1 MASPISTGGSGIH
14 FESRVAAYYF
24 AALLYGG
31 AVLGHLPGSSVSA
44 VKCQRKNDENP
55 IDDVKVYCDL
65 PNGSGRLDL
74 QVKRTLNFGDNA
86 LFREVIADCWDTFSA
101 NREISNIRFGAAIGT
116 IEKNVEIDGRKVLNW
131 ARHSDSDQDFFERI
145 TTPNSASD
153 GMRAF
158 LKCIRSAIETA
169 SKVRPTD
176 HDLWGFLRRFVVL
189 YFDFESGE
197 SSHSLV
203 EISDRLRYCLSP
215 DKAEQSPALWDALI
229 TLADEAKPTAGSHNR
244 ETLIESLAGRFQL
257 VGQGAIAADF
267 KRIHDFSQ
275 RVLGDIQLDILGS
288 FVPRDDLHASVTE
301 ELAKHSVVEIV
312 GEAGSGKSALA
323 RSYIESEMP
332 DSIVLALSSRRL
344 PSNAPGWE
352 GFARYLGV
360 NSPITAIVAEI
371 SSAIV
376 PILLI
381 DGAERIGAPGI
392 WATINDILKAITDS
406 PSATRWKVLITSRKN
421 NLKHRHQINFQQLG
435 MVLGR
440 TEVENF
446 SDSELDG
453 LATHFPQLDPLLSKD
468 SRART
473 VAKRPYLLKRLAESG
488 FSLGQGNVTVSE
500 VDLML
505 DFWKM
510 TSDDEGD
517 PMAAMYTRQEALLL
531 LGSRRLSNLDGPISS
546 LEVNPNAL
554 AGLEKDDVIRHDS
567 DLRQVLF
574 AHDIIED
581 WILCLTLQHDKR
593 GIPQTLT
600 ETGEPLRLLD
610 SVQLL
615 GQWKIERYSDH
626 EEWGKLLNTVSS
638 TELQPRWR
646 RAVLSSPLLSARAP
660 SLLMKS
666 KPILWDD
673 SQVLL
678 NELMSALR
686 TIEVDPNPFYL
697 NFPLQPGYTEA
708 DLVRMS
714 QSHALPRIRSW
725 QPFINWYLPFLKDL
739 PNSLVKETSLLLE
752 TIAIGYDS
760 VPHWM
765 SKKISVWADKHLKN
779 LSYGNIFDSGYSRVR
794 TYLHEIGVQ
803 RDEKFKERLLSILLR
818 CADGA
823 PQIVSDHLQWIS
835 KQDRRAGTEYVIK
848 NSNLIAR
855 ALPKETVDFLLSV
868 LICAPSD
875 DDDFFK
881 FGNSIS
887 DFNKLGIEED
897 QLFFSPSHLRR
908 PFLVLLIKDE
918 KEGLRL
924 IRGLCNAAMDKW
936 LEILKAERS
945 VTPLPLIL
953 DFEWGKQEF
962 WGHFREYTWN
972 RGMGPGPYSVMS
984 ALMALEMW
992 MEREIDN
999 GRDPNELFRRVL
1011 HENYCVGAIGACCAI
1026 LLKYPEKCLKASLPF
1041 LTNAKLGDWDIHRC
1055 VQDGRTNSNTIG
1067 IFNDSFS
1074 LAAVARR
1081 NISPHRKLEIR
1092 SLIPYILLQGTPELK
1107 HQLFEKVSSLQSKAL
1122 DLDFEQDSEN
1132 PEIVTSAKKRV
1143 DRMVAMCSPQNYQ
1156 FTENVDGKSF
1166 TFEYIPPSSLA
1177 PDEEFL
1183 KRHNELSQATSLA
1196 EWSEQSLKEGKIKDK
1211 WSLPDAIEVAQKY
1224 KVEID
1229 FSFGLPPVG
1238 ELAQRAKIGAVAG
1251 VAALVL
1257 QHEEHDTN
1265 EFEWAK
1271 SVVHEAASMPLDNDG
1286 ITFPDSFVSFHPV
1299 VMAAYGLLSLVGGG
1313 NSTKKDR
1320 NFLLCL
1326 SLHPLKAVKSV
1337 VFSHLKHLW
1346 GPEPEFC
1353 WEMLVLG
1360 TRLCA
1365 MPESVFLT
1373 SSGGYGFQISTER
1386 LEWTESELQKSIT
1399 ALDNCQN
1406 SEMPRILKP
1415 WKFIGNPDSDA
1426 ASQKSYACSEY
1437 IFLSEQL
1444 PTILF
1449 SQPIDLLFGK
1459 QEHRSQIVQLLS
1471 DLIEWTEMRIAPPWD
1486 KKGDRVNTPY
1496 EWTNSFMEWCGVIL
1510 PYLQEHERQELV
1522 LSPVRILF
1530 HKREGEK
1537 LLDDLLLSYVRNHIA
1552 IDGVISSNVQ
1562 TCWDE
1567 LFDLVLSHPSIELH
1581 KSRDF
1586 VSSGFGECVV
1596 ISIFSFLGQPLVPT
1610 PWRNAEKFLEH
1621 IERWVDNFGH
1631 TPAFFSF
1638 LVTFFLGP
1646 GKAFCSGPASTWIS
1660 NAVIRN
1666 HDNNEFWKNSK
1677 NGEKACDFFRVLVN
1691 EYASDV
1697 KKNGALFDNLV
1708 RASDILLKNNVR
1720 AAVNLQ
1726 QRLSVLERN
1735 P

>member
-1 MASPISTGGSGIH
+1 MASPISTGGGGIH

-24 AALLYGG
+24 ASLLYGG

-44 VKCQRKNDENP
+44 VKCQRKSDKNP

-86 LFREVIADCWDTFSA
+86 LFREVISDCWDTFSA
-101 NREISNIRFGAAIGT
+101 NRENSEIRFGAAIGT
-116 IEKNVEIDGRKVLNW
+116 IEKNVEIDGRKVLSW
-131 ARHSDSDQDFFERI
+131 ARHSDSEQDFFERI

-158 LKCIRSAIETA
+158 LECIRSVIETA
-169 SKVRPTD
+169 SEVRPTD
-176 HDLWGFLRRFVVL
+176 NDLWCFLRRFVVL

-244 ETLIESLAGRFQL
+244 ETLIQSLAGRFQL

-267 KRIHDFSQ
+267 KRVHDFSQ
-275 RVLGDIQLDILGS
+275 RALGDIQLDILGS
-288 FVPRDDLHASVTE
+288 FVPRDDLHESVTE
-301 ELAKHSVVEIV
+301 ELAEHSVVEIV

-323 RSYIESEMP
+323 RSYIESELP

-344 PSNAPGWE
+344 PSNDPGWE

-371 SSAIV
+371 SSAKV
-376 PILLI
+376 PVLLI
-381 DGAERIGAPGI
+381 DGAERIGAPGT

-406 PSATRWKVLITSRKN
+406 PSAARWKVLITSRKN
-421 NLKHRHQINFQQLG
+421 NLKHRQQINFQQLG

-446 SDSELDG
+446 SDSELDS
-453 LATHFPQLDPLLSKD
+453 LATHFPQLDPLLSKE

-488 FSLGQGNVTVSE
+488 LSLGKGTVTVSE

-531 LGSRRLSNLDGPISS
+531 LGSRRLANLDGPISS

-554 AGLEKDDVIRHDS
+554 ADLEKDDVIRHDP

-581 WILCLTLQHDKR
+581 WTLCLTLQHDKR
-593 GIPQTLT
+593 EIPQTLI

-610 SVQLL
+610 AVQLL

-626 EEWGKLLNTVSS
+626 EEWGKLLNAVSS
-638 TELQPRWR
+638 SELQPRWR
-646 RAVLSSPLLSARAP
+646 RAVLSSPLLSTRAP
-660 SLLMKS
+660 SLLIKS
-666 KPILWDD
+666 KPILLDS

-686 TIEVDPNPFYL
+686 TIEVDPNPRYL
-697 NFPLQPGYTEA
+697 NFPLLPGYSEA
-708 DLVRMS
+708 DIIKVS

-725 QPFINWYLPFLKDL
+725 QPFVNWYLPFLEDL
-739 PNSLVKETSLLLE
+739 PSSLVKETSLLLE
-752 TIAIGYDS
+752 TIAIGYDK
-760 VPHWM
+760 VPTWM
-765 SKKISVWADKHLKN
+765 AEKVAIWADKHLKN
-779 LSYGNIFDSGYSRVR
+779 LSYGSNFDSGYSKVR
-794 TYLHEIGVQ
+794 TYLQDIGVG
-803 RDEKFKERLLSILLR
+803 RDEKFRDRLLSILLR

-823 PQIVSDHLQWIS
+823 PEIVSDHLQWIS
-835 KQDRRAGTEYVIK
+835 EQDRGSGAEYIIE

-855 ALPKETVDFLLSV
+855 AIPKETVDFLLSA
-868 LICAPSD
+868 LISPPSD
-875 DDDFFK
+875 EDDV
-881 FGNSIS
+881 FGFGSLFT
-887 DFNKLGIEED
+887 DFNELGIEED
-897 QLFFSPSHLRR
+897 RLFFSPSHLRP
-908 PFLVLLIKDE
+908 PFLVLLYNNE
-918 KEGLRL
+918 TEGLRL

-936 LEILKAERS
+936 LEILKTERS
-945 VTPLPLIL
+945 ATPLPLVL
-953 DFEWGKQEF
+953 EFEWGKQEF

-972 RGMGPGPYSVMS
+972 RGMGPGPYTVMS

-992 MEREIDN
+992 MEHEIDN
-999 GRDPNELFRRVL
+999 ERDPNELFRKVL
-1011 HENYCVGAIGACCAI
+1011 HENYCVGAVGACCAI
-1026 LLKYPEKCLKASLPF
+1026 LLKSPEKCLKASLPF
-1041 LTNAKLGDWDIHRC
+1041 LTNAKLWDWDIHRC
-1055 VQDGRTNSNTIG
+1055 VQDGRNNSNIIG
-1067 IFNDSFS
+1067 GFRDF
-1074 LAAVARR
+1074 AFRDAVAKR
-1081 NISPHRKLEIR
+1081 NASPHRQLEIR
-1092 SLIPYILLQGTPELK
+1092 NLIPQILLQGTPELK
-1107 HQLFEKVSSLQSKAL
+1107 AQLFEKVSSLQSEAL
-1122 DLDFEQDSEN
+1122 DLEFEQDSEN
-1132 PEIVTSAKKRV
+1132 PEVVANAKERV
-1143 DRMVAMCSPQNYQ
+1143 DRMVAMCDPQNYQ
-1156 FTENVDGKSF
+1156 LTDNVDGESF

-1183 KRHNELSQATSLA
+1183 KRHKEFNEATSLA
-1196 EWSEQSLKEGKIKDK
+1196 IWAEQSLEEGKVKDR

-1224 KVEID
+1224 KLEID
-1229 FSFGLPPVG
+1229 FSSGLPPVE
-1238 ELAQRAKIGAVAG
+1238 ELAQRAKMGAVAG
-1251 VAALVL
+1251 TAALIL
-1257 QHEEHDTN
+1257 QNADYDTN

-1271 SVVHEAASMPLDNDG
+1271 SIILEASRTPLENDG

-1299 VMAAYGLLSLVGGG
+1299 VMAAYGFLSLVRRG
-1313 NSTKKDR
+1313 NSTKEDR
-1320 NFLLCL
+1320 DILLCL
-1326 SLHPLKAVKSV
+1326 SLHPLNAVKNII
-1337 VFSHLKHLW
+1337 FSNLKNIW
-1346 GPEPEFC
+1346 EQEAEFC
-1353 WEMLVLG
+1353 WEILVLG

-1365 MPESVFLT
+1365 IPESIFMT
-1373 SSGGYGFQISTER
+1373 SSGSYGFQVSAER

-1399 ALDNCQN
+1399 ALDNGEN
-1406 SEMPRILKP
+1406 GEMPRILKP
-1415 WKFIGNPDSDA
+1415 WKSINSPMSDPT
-1426 ASQKSYACSEY
+1426 SQEFYARSEY
-1437 IFLSEQL
+1437 RLLWDQL

-1449 SQPIDLLFGK
+1449 SQPIDLIFEE
-1459 QEHRSQIVQLLS
+1459 QEHRSQVVQLLN
-1471 DLIEWTEMRIAPPWD
+1471 DLIGWTEMRIAPPWD
-1486 KKGDRVNTPY
+1486 NGHHGNTPY
-1496 EWTNSFMEWCGVIL
+1496 KWTNSFMQWCGVLL
-1510 PYLQEHERQELV
+1510 PHLNEHERQELV
-1522 LSPVRILF
+1522 LSPVRRLL
-1530 HKREGEK
+1530 HRQEGEK

-1552 IDGVISSNVQ
+1552 IDNVISSNVQ

-1567 LFDLVLSHPSIELH
+1567 LFDLVLSYPGIEWH

-1596 ISIFSFLGQPLVPT
+1596 ISIFSFGQPLVPT
-1610 PWRNAEKFLEH
+1610 PWENAEKFLEH
-1621 IERWVDNFGH
+1621 IQRWVDNFGH

-1638 LVTFFLGP
+1638 LVTFVLGP
-1646 GKAFCSGPASTWIS
+1646 GKAFCSGPAPTWIS

-1666 HDNNEFWKNSK
+1666 HDNDEFWKNAA
-1677 NGEKACDFFRVLVN
+1677 NGESACDFFTMLIN
-1691 EYASDV
+1691 EYSLDV
-1697 KKNGALFDNLV
+1697 KKDRTLFDSLV
-1708 RASDILLKNNVR
+1708 RASDILLTKNVR
-1720 AAVNLQ
+1720 AAANLQ